1 MRGTYNLISEKI
13 DLHGSLKTEAEV
25 SKTTHGFKALILK
38 MLDPFFKNKPN
49 GYVAPVKITG
59 TYDHPSFGL
68 DLGDRDNDQKQS
80 AKVHTSRLR
89 VQTTSVWAEG
99 PRTLLGFFGTH
110 RDLPPALCVMLD
122 G

>member
-1 MRGTYNLISEKI
+1 M
-13 DLHGSLKTEAEV
+13 KTEAEV

-68 DLGDRDNDQKQS
+68 DLGDRDNDQEHS
-80 AKVHTSRLR
+80 AKVRTSRLR
-89 VQTTSVWAEG
+89 VQTK
-99 PRTLLGFFGTH
+99 H
-110 RDLPPALCVMLD
+110 
-122 G
+122 